1 MKKKREWRG
10 AAAVVAAAAGAG
22 FSSGREVVL
31 FFSQMGWA
39 SWVGVGF
46 ASVIFGLLCAVV
58 CHFAQE
64 TGARTFLGVY
74 RRVLDAR
81 QGAVVGA
88 IHGLLMALTAGV
100 MAVAVGEM
108 AALALPLRG
117 AFWMG
122 VLFST
127 GLALLMSAK
136 GMRGVALM
144 GVPALALCGVFYLA
158 LALDPRPVTVYPRY
172 QTVPELSG
180 SVTAA
185 ILLAT
190 LHAALNASIAGGVT
204 ACFAER
210 ACRPAQFGLWC
221 GGMMFLLL
229 SASNAAILRGG
240 KELFSQA
247 LPTVVLAARWGK
259 FGYYGCIL
267 VMWLCSLT
275 TLAAALGSLA
285 GQMDDSQSSR
295 RALTIVLAA
304 GILLTFLM
312 GFERF
317 IELGYPML
325 GWASVFAMAG
335 LACYYDRT
343 EIRRRGLPNHDKT
356 MC

>member
-1 MKKKREWRG
+1 MKKTSEWRG
-10 AAAVVAAAAGAG
+10 AAAVVAAVAGAG

-31 FFSQMGWA
+31 FFAQMGWA
-39 SWVGVGF
+39 SWIGVGF
-46 ASVIFGLLCAVV
+46 AAAMFGLLCAVV
-58 CHFAQE
+58 CHFART
-64 TGARTFLGVY
+64 TGARSFQEVY
-74 RRVLDAR
+74 RRVLDVR
-81 QGAVVGA
+81 QGTVVGA

-100 MAVAVGEM
+100 MAVAAGEM
-108 AALALPLRG
+108 AALALPIRG

-122 VLFST
+122 MFFTT
-127 GLALLMSAK
+127 GLALLMSTRE
-136 GMRGVALM
+136 MRGMALL
-144 GVPALALCGVFYLA
+144 GVPSLALCGLFYLA
-158 LALDPRPVTVYPRY
+158 LALDPRSVTIYMNY
-172 QTVPELSG
+172 ETVPEMSG

-204 ACFAER
+204 ACFAR
-210 ACRPAQFGLWC
+210 RVGSPMRFGARC
-221 GGMMFLLL
+221 GGMMLLLL
-229 SASNAAILRGG
+229 SASNAAVLRGG
-240 KELFSQA
+240 EKLFSQA

-267 VMWLCSLT
+267 VMWLCALT
-275 TLAAALGSLA
+275 TLAAVLGSLA
-285 GQMDDSQSSR
+285 CQMDDSPSSR
-295 RALTIVLAA
+295 RMLLIVLLA
-304 GILLTFLM
+304 GTLLAFWM

-343 EIRRRGLPNHDKT
+343 EIRRAAVANHDKT

>member
-1 MKKKREWRG
+1 MKEKREWRG
-10 AAAVVAAAAGAG
+10 AVAVVAAVAGAG

-31 FFSQMGWA
+31 FFAQMGWA
-39 SWVGVGF
+39 SWIGVGF
-46 ASVIFGLLCAVV
+46 ASLIFGMLCAVI
-58 CHFAQE
+58 CHFART
-64 TGARTFLGVY
+64 TGAHTFLAVY

-81 QGAVVGA
+81 QGTIVGA

-100 MAVAVGEM
+100 MAVATGEM

-127 GLALLMSAK
+127 GLALLMSMR
-136 GMRGVALM
+136 GMRGVAIM
-144 GVPALALCGVFYLA
+144 GVPSLILCGAFYFA
-158 LALDPRPVTVYPRY
+158 LALDPRSVTVYPLY
-172 QTVPELSG
+172 ETVPELSG

-204 ACFAER
+204 ACYAER
-210 ACRPAQFGLWC
+210 VGRPVRFGLRC

-229 SASNAAILRGG
+229 GTSNAALLRGG

-259 FGYYGCIL
+259 LGYYGCIL
-267 VMWLCSLT
+267 VMWLCALT

-285 GQMDDSQSSR
+285 GQMDDSRSAR
-295 RALTIVLAA
+295 RIMAAALILGILAA
-304 GILLTFLM
+304 LLM

-343 EIRRRGLPNHDKT
+343 EIRASKAGQS
-356 MC
+356 